1 MKKITEI
8 RLTAAEMKIFKI
20 KVDENGMK
28 EGSNT
33 KIREMFELQH
43 LVELKWYTIN

>member
-8 RLTAAEMKIFKI
+8 RLTAAEMKILKI
-20 KVDENGMK
+20 KVDETGMK

-33 KIREMFELQH
+33 KIREIFELH
-43 LVELKWYTIN
+43 PLVELKW